1 MKWPI
6 ESIYEVTKKKLEN
19 CHLTIFFIRIL
30 WIASN
35 GFFDFCGIFRLSKM
49 CKKKVVLSYIV
60 ANWKLDGRCKTP
72 PTLFP
77 KIQEKKKIVLSC
89 WLCMFWA
96 LIFSQEKYLY
106 VVKGAEIMQIGDA
119 HWKSTCWVDFRKRV
133 EKSLVA
139 DGFKKLFESWILKAN
154 NQSLG

>member
-6 ESIYEVTKKKLEN
+6 EPIYEVTKKLEKSWF
-19 CHLTIFFIRIL
+19 LL
-30 WIASN
+30 WILTVSL
-35 GFFDFCGIFRLSKM
+35 IFVEFLGCQKM
-49 CKKKVVLSYIV
+49 AKKLCYSTLLQ
-60 ANWKLDGRCKTP
+60 NGRCKTP

-77 KIQEKKKIVLSC
+77 KIQEKKNSAWLYVLS
-89 WLCMFWA
+89 FD
-96 LIFSQEKYLY
+96 FSQEKYLY

-133 EKSLVA
+133 EKSVVA

-154 NQSLG
+154 NPSLG